1 MYRFW
6 DIECYDNLFCVGFI
20 DDEEFLDMFYLV
32 NSVEDERAV
41 LQACEDSGYAFEA
54 HDLRSDGMKLK
65 KFMENPVPSDGSPTL
80 LSSFLGIDN
89 EVVE

>member
-32 NSVEDERAV
+32 NSVEDER
-41 LQACEDSGYAFEA
+41 DRKS
-54 HDLRSDGMKLK
+54 
-65 KFMENPVPSDGSPTL
+65 
-80 LSSFLGIDN
+80 
-89 EVVE
+89 VV